1 MEILAAEEPTMSYL
15 RRRLH
20 AIVREP
26 NRKVFVTHLMI
37 LHGI

>member
-1 MEILAAEEPTMSYL
+1 MEILAAEEPTSYL

-20 AIVREP
+20 AIAREP